1 MESGTPSR
9 DTAGAMSQENV
20 DFVRDGYAR
29 FNAGERTA
37 ELWFWHTNAE
47 YQAAREDPDSA
58 VHRGI
63 DAIRKQFASWVEA
76 YPDLKIEI
84 LEAEG
89 NGDQV
94 FLWVRF
100 IGHGAASGI
109 PLEMELAH
117 VYTLRDGKA
126 ARVVEY
132 TDRKEALEAA
142 GLRE

>member
-1 MESGTPSR
+1 
-9 DTAGAMSQENV
+9 MSEANV
-20 DFVRDGYAR
+20 DFVRGGYDR

-37 ELWFWHTNAE
+37 ELWFWHADAE
-47 YQAAREDPDSA
+47 YHASRDDPDAA

-63 DAIRKQFASWVEA
+63 DAIRKQFATWVEA

-100 IGHGAASGI
+100 RGHGAASGI

-132 TDRKEALEAA
+132 ADRNRALEAA
-142 GLRE
+142 GLDALADE

>member
-1 MESGTPSR
+1 
-9 DTAGAMSQENV
+9 MSEQNI

-29 FNAGERTA
+29 FNAGERKA
-37 ELWFWHTNAE
+37 ELWFWHPDAE
-47 YQAAREDPDSA
+47 YHAAREDPDSA

-84 LEAEG
+84 LEAEA

-126 ARVVEY
+126 ARVDEY
-132 TDRKEALEAA
+132 RDRQEALEAP
-142 GLRE
+142 GLSQ

>member
-1 MESGTPSR
+1 MAV
-9 DTAGAMSQENV
+9 DNV
-20 DFVRDGYAR
+20 DFVREGYAR
-29 FNAGERTA
+29 FNAGEREA
-37 ELWFWHTNAE
+37 ALWFWHPDAE
-47 YQAAREDPDSA
+47 YHASRDDPDAA

-63 DAIRKQFASWVEA
+63 EAIRKQFATWIET
-76 YPDLKIEI
+76 YPDLQIEI
-84 LEAEG
+84 LDAAG
-89 NGDQV
+89 SGDQV

-100 IGHGAASGI
+100 TGHGAASGI

-142 GLRE
+142 GLGGIAKPD